1 MNLLGMVT
9 MIDEEQYDKLTNQQV
24 IVRSILLDLPNLISG
39 IRSTVVT
46 WIINIKVKKKG
57 RAKRKH

>member
-46 WIINIKVKKKG
+46 
-57 RAKRKH
+57 